1 MLYIKYEN
9 KKLTRGVKKMWLFV
23 IGLALLGFFCII
35 ANLISGLAKVLA
47 AVLPKLIGGI
57 IIIIIIGLIIT
68 ALAK

>member
-1 MLYIKYEN
+1 
-9 KKLTRGVKKMWLFV
+9 MWLFV

-35 ANLISGLAKVLA
+35 ANLISGLAKVLV

-57 IIIIIIGLIIT
+57 VLIIIIGLIIT